1 MEVKIKF
8 FAMHREAVG
17 RREEVLT
24 MNSPATLEDLVKTL
38 EERYPTLKPLR
49 RSTIYCVNQ
58 SVVRG
63 DVELREGDE
72 VALFPPVGGG

>member
-1 MEVKIKF
+1 MKIKIKF

-17 RREEVLT
+17 RREESFS
-24 MNSPATLEDLVKTL
+24 MNSPATLKELVETL
-38 EERYPTLKPLR
+38 EQRYPALKQLR
-49 RSTIYCVNQ
+49 KSTIYCINQ
-58 SVVRG
+58 RIVRG

>member
-1 MEVKIKF
+1 MEVKVKF

-24 MNSPATLEDLVKTL
+24 MNSPATLEELVKTL
-38 EERYPTLKPLR
+38 EERYPALKPLR

>member
-8 FAMHREAVG
+8 FAMHQEAVG
-17 RREEVLT
+17 HREEALT
-24 MNSPATLEDLVKTL
+24 VKAPTTLKGLVETLER
-38 EERYPTLKPLR
+38 RYPALKQVR
-49 RSTIYCVNQ
+49 RSTICCVNQ
-58 SVVRG
+58 RIIRG